1 LSVESEKEVIW
12 DGEALIGWVTIDGIP
27 TKVWA
32 TPEII
37 HREAAGFNDALTWE
51 IEQHRAE
58 IFEKLIPY
66 LIKVNRKR

>member
-1 LSVESEKEVIW
+1 MSVESEKEVIW

-37 HREAAGFNDALTWE
+37 HRGGSGF
-51 IEQHRAE
+51 
-58 IFEKLIPY
+58 
-66 LIKVNRKR
+66 